1 MPSVLIVEDNEGLRK
16 VLREGLLRERYEV
29 EDARDGEQALAIL
42 GRRHFDL
49 LVTDV
54 RMPGMS
60 GGEQRAGL
68 ELLKRVKS
76 TDPETVVLVM
86 TAYGNVD
93 QAVEA
98 MKGGAFDFMTK
109 PFSVDAFLLT
119 ARKALER
126 QQLVREN
133 TALKQNLSA
142 HYDPSRM
149 LWKSAAMAQVME
161 LVKKVASTNS
171 TVLIVGESGTG
182 KELVA
187 HAIHAL
193 SARAARPLVKANCAV
208 FSEGVLESEIFGHER
223 GSFTGAHARKPGRFE
238 LADGGTMFLD
248 EVSDLPPVVQV
259 KLLRVLQEREFE
271 RVGGTVPVKV
281 DVRLIAATNRD
292 LKEMVRAGKFRE
304 DLFFRLNVVS
314 IVLPPLRDREED
326 IPALAQHFVER
337 YRADARKG
345 IKGISQAA
353 LDLLRKYPWPG
364 NVRELENVVQ
374 RALVL
379 ADGDSIE
386 TRDLPADI
394 RLGESAFVQGGEA
407 AARSREENEKTSIVE
422 ALKLERGNRSRAAA
436 RLSLNRTTLLYKMK
450 KYGLIQ

>member
-1 MPSVLIVEDNEGLRK
+1 
-16 VLREGLLRERYEV
+16 
-29 EDARDGEQALAIL
+29 
-42 GRRHFDL
+42 
-49 LVTDV
+49 
-54 RMPGMS
+54 
-60 GGEQRAGL
+60 
-68 ELLKRVKS
+68 
-76 TDPETVVLVM
+76 
-86 TAYGNVD
+86 
-93 QAVEA
+93 
-98 MKGGAFDFMTK
+98 
-109 PFSVDAFLLT
+109 
-119 ARKALER
+119 
-126 QQLVREN
+126 
-133 TALKQNLSA
+133 
-142 HYDPSRM
+142 
-149 LWKSAAMAQVME
+149 
-161 LVKKVASTNS
+161 
-171 TVLIVGESGTG
+171 
-182 KELVA
+182 
-187 HAIHAL
+187 
-193 SARAARPLVKANCAV
+193 VKANCAV